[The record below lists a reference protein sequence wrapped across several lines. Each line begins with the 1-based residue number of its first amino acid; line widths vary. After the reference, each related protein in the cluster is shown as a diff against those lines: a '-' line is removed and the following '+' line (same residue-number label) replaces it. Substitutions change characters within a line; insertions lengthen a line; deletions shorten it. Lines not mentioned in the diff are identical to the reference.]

1 MALVVRFL
9 FSKKKPGRRA
19 VMPLS
24 VRHALL
30 PLALSVLAA
39 VVVVLHVR
47 IGHRSQSELY
57 QIGDQEFLSMNSGG
71 GQCSVLSAS
80 VPCFWAGGP
89 QAIPY
94 TPHSPGSNEDLA
106 LAVERVIAKEKV
118 LLKQV

>member
-1 MALVVRFL
+1 ML
-9 FSKKKPGRRA
+9 FFFPKKGRRA

-47 IGHRSQSELY
+47 IGHRSQSAELY

-71 GQCSVLSAS
+71 GQCPVLSAS
-80 VPCFWAGGP
+80 VPCLWAGGP

>member
-1 MALVVRFL
+1 ML
-9 FSKKKPGRRA
+9 FFFPKKGRRA